1 MASKKTASS
10 SILAGVGDLSSFLDQ
25 DDVQGKPMLV
35 AKDKISPDANQ
46 PRKPD
51 NPGFSTESIKELA
64 ATIKLRGLKTPISV
78 REDTAN
84 PGHYI
89 INHGERRFLAC
100 GVAGLDSIPCYL
112 DNDYSDDD
120 QVIENIQRSDL
131 TPREIA
137 EYIGRKLAEGLNKS
151 EVAKK
156 LGKSPAFV
164 TQHSTL
170 LDLPFCIAEAFRD
183 GTIRDLTVVN
193 ELVTAFKTNPEDVE
207 AFLAENTGEDITR
220 SAVKIFREYLEEKSQ
235 RDQTPA
241 AELTPDDLIEGG
253 DKAGE
258 DDSNDDGESG
268 DNNDVTDSIRKSQES
283 ESDPLKMK
291 KTIVI
296 VEYLGEQGR
305 LILNKRPSAEGE
317 AWIKF
322 DNGSEEELNLENV
335 KIVCLMEG

>member
-10 SILAGVGDLSSFLDQ
+10 SILSGVGDLSSFLDQ
-25 DDVQGKPMLV
+25 DDAQGKPMLV

-100 GVAGLDSIPCYL
+100 GVAGLDYIPCYL

-137 EYIGRKLAEGLNKS
+137 EYIGRKLAEGLTKS

-170 LDLPFCIAEAFRD
+170 LDLPFCIAEAFRE

-193 ELVTAFKTNPEDVE
+193 ELVTAFKTNPDDVE
-207 AFLAENTGEDITR
+207 AFLAENNGEDITR

-235 RDQTPA
+235 RDQIPGA
-241 AELTPDDLIEGG
+241 DLTPGDFTEDGNEGG
-253 DKAGE
+253 E
-258 DDSNDDGESG
+258 DSNDNGESG
-268 DNNDVTDSIRKSQES
+268 DNNDVTDSIRKSPEP
-283 ESDPLKMK
+283 ESDPLKLK
-291 KTIVI
+291 KAIVI